1 MSSQNISL
9 KGRTDF
15 QAGSLACAACQHRR
29 ARPAD
34 GVAGSDAGRADEPH
48 NHPSSQPMK
57 VVIDASPSGVTK
69 ERSQLYQ
76 RPLQAKRTQTIA
88 QTTAP
93 TPKRPNRATSAPSTF
108 PSMFHPRISY
118 GGLQEDS
125 HNAAKSR
132 LARRATRNTPI
143 AKPALGNGHVQ
154 GGWRRGLK
162 FLVVFPPP
170 ACRIYERAGFK
181 LVGTKEHD
189 EFGKTLVGETWEL
202 DLGQQS
208 WQ

>member
-1 MSSQNISL
+1 
-9 KGRTDF
+9 
-15 QAGSLACAACQHRR
+15 
-29 ARPAD
+29 
-34 GVAGSDAGRADEPH
+34 
-48 NHPSSQPMK
+48 
-57 VVIDASPSGVTK
+57 
-69 ERSQLYQ
+69 
-76 RPLQAKRTQTIA
+76 
-88 QTTAP
+88 
-93 TPKRPNRATSAPSTF
+93 
-108 PSMFHPRISY
+108 MFHPRISY

-181 LVGTKEHD
+181 LVGTNSIWD
-189 EFGKTLVGETWEL
+189 NNRGSEL
-202 DLGQQS
+202 LAGIQRS
-208 WQ
+208 GGGPGGSTIGSR